1 MHVSYHHLTSG
12 DIPFRSG
19 KYLMLRSVLEETLKY
34 ATNLGGF
41 TMKRRSFVKSTLLGA
56 VAALAVSSA
65 AYAQEVTL
73 RLHQFLPPPAP
84 VPAQILKPWAAQ
96 VEEASGGRIKIEH
109 FDAMSLGGRPPEL
122 MDQAR
127 DGVVD
132 LSMTVVGYTPGR
144 FPRTEVFELPFMM
157 TNPVATA
164 KAYWEMVETDFQNN
178 EYSDVKVLGAWVH
191 GPGLIHSSDGVTS
204 LEDMKGLTLRGPTR
218 IINDLM
224 AELGAEP
231 VGMPLPA
238 IPEALSKGVVKA
250 TVIPW
255 EVTTAIRLSELV
267 SNHTEFSGDE
277 SLYTAAIVLVMNKA
291 KYEALP
297 DDLRAILDAESGAK
311 LSAFATQVMWDMDA
325 PAREI
330 AANAGNTIVQL
341 DEAEVARW
349 KEASQPVIERW
360 IADMDAKGIDGAAL
374 IEKAKSLIAKH
385 GG

>member
-1 MHVSYHHLTSG
+1 
-12 DIPFRSG
+12 
-19 KYLMLRSVLEETLKY
+19 
-34 ATNLGGF
+34 
-41 TMKRRSFVKSTLLGA
+41 MKRRSFVKSTLLGA

-164 KAYWEMVETDFQNN
+164 KAYWEMVESDFQSN
-178 EYSDVKVLGAWVH
+178 EYKDVKVLGAWVH
-191 GPGLIHSSDGVTS
+191 GPGLIHSADGVTS

-374 IEKAKSLIAKH
+374 IEQAKSLIAKH

>member
-1 MHVSYHHLTSG
+1 
-12 DIPFRSG
+12 
-19 KYLMLRSVLEETLKY
+19 
-34 ATNLGGF
+34 
-41 TMKRRSFVKSTLLGA
+41 MKRRSFVKSALLGA
-56 VAALAVSSA
+56 ATALTVSGA
-65 AYAQEVTL
+65 AYAQDVTL

-84 VPAQILKPWAAQ
+84 VPAQILKPWGAM

-132 LSMTVVGYTPGR
+132 LAMTVVGYTPGR

-178 EYSDVKVLGAWVH
+178 EYKDMKVLGAWVH
-191 GPGLIHSSDGVTS
+191 GPGVIHSADGVTN
-204 LEDMKGLTLRGPTR
+204 LEDMDGLTLRGPTR

-255 EVTTAIRLSELV
+255 EGTTAIRLSELV
-267 SNHTEFSGDE
+267 SNHTEFTGDE
-277 SLYTAAIVLVMNKA
+277 ALYTAAIVLVMNKA

-297 DDLRAILDAESGAK
+297 DDLRAIIDAESGAK

-330 AANAGNTIVQL
+330 AVNAGNTIVQL

-349 KEASQPVIERW
+349 KEASQPVIDRW

-374 IEKAKSLIAKH
+374 IEQAKSLIAKH

>member
-1 MHVSYHHLTSG
+1 
-12 DIPFRSG
+12 
-19 KYLMLRSVLEETLKY
+19 
-34 ATNLGGF
+34 
-41 TMKRRSFVKSTLLGA
+41 MKRRQFIKTTAGA
-56 VAALAVSSA
+56 ATALAAPSIA
-65 AYAQEVTL
+65 RAQEVTL

-84 VPAQILKPWAAQ
+84 VPAMILKPWGERLA
-96 VEEASGGRIKIEH
+96 EASDGRINIQH

-132 LSMTVVGYTPGR
+132 MAMTVVGYTPGR

-164 KAYWEMVETDFQNN
+164 KAYWEMVETDWQSN

-191 GPGLIHSSDGVTS
+191 GPGQIHTKSGVNS
-204 LEDMKGLTLRGPTR
+204 LEEMKGQTLRGPTR
-218 IINDLM
+218 IINDLLS
-224 AELGAEP
+224 ELGAEP

-238 IPEALSKGVVKA
+238 IPEAISKGVVGG

-267 SNHTEFSGDE
+267 DNHTEFAGDE
-277 SLYTAAIVLVMNKA
+277 ALYTAAIVLVMNKSSYA
-291 KYEALP
+291 ALP
-297 DDLRAILDAESGAK
+297 DDLRAILDAEAGEK

-325 PAREI
+325 PARQI
-330 AANAGNTIVQL
+330 AVEAGNTITEL
-341 DEAEVARW
+341 DAAEVARW

-374 IEKAKSLIAKH
+374 IEQARGLITKH

>member
-1 MHVSYHHLTSG
+1 
-12 DIPFRSG
+12 
-19 KYLMLRSVLEETLKY
+19 
-34 ATNLGGF
+34 
-41 TMKRRSFVKSTLLGA
+41 MKRRNFVKSAVLAT
-56 VAALAVSSA
+56 VAALGVSSA

-84 VPAQILKPWAAQ
+84 VPAQILKPWAQ
-96 VEEASGGRIKIEH
+96 GVEEASGGRIKIEH

-164 KAYWEMVETDFQNN
+164 KAYWEMVESDFQSN
-178 EYSDVKVLGAWVH
+178 EYKDVKVLGAWVH
-191 GPGLIHSSDGVTS
+191 GPGLIHSTDGVTS
-204 LEDMKGLTLRGPTR
+204 LEDMQGLTLRGPTR

-325 PAREI
+325 PAKVI
-330 AANAGNTIVQL
+330 AEEAGNTIVTL

-374 IEKAKSLIAKH
+374 IEQAKSLIAKH

>member
-1 MHVSYHHLTSG
+1 MKKRNF
-12 DIPFRSG
+12 I
-19 KYLMLRSVLEETLKY
+19 K
-34 ATNLGGF
+34 ATIAGAFAAAAIGG
-41 TMKRRSFVKSTLLGA
+41 
-56 VAALAVSSA
+56 AAA
-65 AYAQEVTL
+65 AQEVTL

-84 VPAQILKPWAAQ
+84 VPAQILKPWAAG

-132 LSMTVVGYTPGR
+132 MSMTVVGYTPGR

-164 KAYWEMVETDFQNN
+164 AAFWEMVETDFQSN
-178 EYSDVKVLGAWVH
+178 EYADVKVLGAWVH
-191 GPGLIHSSDGVTS
+191 GPGLIHTQDGVNS
-204 LEDMKGLTLRGPTR
+204 LEDMQGLTLRGPTR
-218 IINDLM
+218 IINDLLG
-224 AELGAEP
+224 ELGAEP

-238 IPEALSKGVVKA
+238 IPEAISKGVVKG

-267 SNHTEFSGDE
+267 GNHTEFSGE
-277 SLYTAAIVLVMNKA
+277 EALYTAAIVLVMNKA
-291 KYEALP
+291 KYDALP
-297 DDLRAILDAESGAK
+297 DDLKAILDAESGAK
-311 LSAFATQVMWDMDA
+311 LSTFATQVMWDMDA
-325 PAREI
+325 PAKTI
-330 AANAGNTIVQL
+330 AEDAGNTIVTL

-349 KEASQPVIERW
+349 KEASEPVVARW
-360 IADMDAKGIDGAAL
+360 ISDMSDKGIDGAAL
-374 IEKAKSLIAKH
+374 IEQAKALIEKH

>member
-1 MHVSYHHLTSG
+1 M
-12 DIPFRSG
+12 
-19 KYLMLRSVLEETLKY
+19 
-34 ATNLGGF
+34 N
-41 TMKRRSFVKSTLLGA
+41 KRRLLT
-56 VAALAVSSA
+56 AALLAVIA
-65 AYAQEVTL
+65 AAGSGGAALAQEVTL

-109 FDAMSLGGRPPEL
+109 FDAMALGGRPPEL

-157 TNPVATA
+157 TDPVATA
-164 KAYWEMVETDFQNN
+164 RAYWEMVETEWQES
-178 EYSDVKVLGAWVH
+178 EYQEVKVLGAWVH
-191 GPGLIHSSDGVTS
+191 GPGLIHSQDGVAS
-204 LEDMKGLTLRGPTR
+204 LEDMEGLTLRGPTR
-218 IINDLM
+218 IINDLLS
-224 AELGAEP
+224 ELGAEP

-238 IPEALSKGVVKA
+238 IPEALSKGVVRG

-267 SNHTEFSGDE
+267 SNHTEFTGTE
-277 SLYTAAIVLVMNKA
+277 ALYTATIVLVMNKA
-291 KYEALP
+291 KYDALP
-297 DDLRAILDAESGAK
+297 DDLKAILDAESGAK
-311 LSAFATQVMWDMDA
+311 LSAFASQVMWDMDA

-330 AANAGNTIVQL
+330 AVAAGNTITQL
-341 DEAEVARW
+341 DADEVARW
-349 KEASQPVIERW
+349 KEASAPVVERW
-360 IADMDAKGIDGAAL
+360 IADMNEKGIDGAAL
-374 IEKAKSLIAKH
+374 IDQAKALIAKH

>member
-1 MHVSYHHLTSG
+1 
-12 DIPFRSG
+12 
-19 KYLMLRSVLEETLKY
+19 
-34 ATNLGGF
+34 
-41 TMKRRSFVKSTLLGA
+41 MKRRQMLKHALLGA
-56 VAALAVSSA
+56 ATSLALAGAS
-65 AYAQEVTL
+65 YAQDVTL

-84 VPAQILKPWAAQ
+84 VPKLILKPWAEN
-96 VEEASGGRIKIEH
+96 VEAASGGRIKIEH

-132 LSMTVVGYTPGR
+132 ITMTVVGYTPGR

-164 KAYWEMVETDFQNN
+164 SAYWEMVETDWQSS
-178 EYSDVKVLGAWVH
+178 EYKDVKVLGAWVH
-191 GPGLIHSSDGVTS
+191 GPGLIHTKDGVNK
-204 LEDMKGLTLRGPTR
+204 LEDMKGVTLRGPTR
-218 IINDLM
+218 IINNLLS
-224 AELGAEP
+224 ELGAEP

-238 IPEALSKGVVKA
+238 IPEALSKGVVKG

-255 EVTTAIRLSELV
+255 EVTAAIRLSELV
-267 SNHTEFSGDE
+267 ENHTGFSGDE
-277 SLYTAAIVLVMNKA
+277 ALYTAAIVLVMNKA

-297 DDLRAILDAESGAK
+297 DDLKAILDAESGAK

-330 AANAGNTIVQL
+330 AEKAGNTIVTL
-341 DEAEVARW
+341 DDAEVARW
-349 KEASQPVIERW
+349 KEAAQPVIDQW
-360 IADMDAKGIDGAAL
+360 VKDMDAQGIDGAAL
-374 IEKAKSLIAKH
+374 IEQARALIAKH

>member
-1 MHVSYHHLTSG
+1 MKKRNFIT
-12 DIPFRSG
+12 
-19 KYLMLRSVLEETLKY
+19 
-34 ATNLGGF
+34 ATIAGLVTAAALGG
-41 TMKRRSFVKSTLLGA
+41 TAM
-56 VAALAVSSA
+56 
-65 AYAQEVTL
+65 AQDVTL

-84 VPAQILKPWAAQ
+84 VPAQILKPWAQ
-96 VEEASGGRIKIEH
+96 NVEEASGGRIKIQH

-164 KAYWEMVETDFQNN
+164 AAYWEMVETDWQSN
-178 EYSDVKVLGAWVH
+178 EYKDVKVLGAWVH
-191 GPGLIHSSDGVTS
+191 GPGQIHTQNGVSS

-218 IINDLM
+218 IINDLLG
-224 AELGAEP
+224 ELGAEP

-238 IPEALSKGVVKA
+238 IPEAISKGVVKG

-267 SNHTEFSGDE
+267 ENHTEFSGDE
-277 SLYTAAIVLVMNKA
+277 ALYTAAIVLVMNKA

-311 LSAFATQVMWDMDA
+311 LSTFATQVMWDMDA
-325 PAREI
+325 PAKAI
-330 AANAGNTIVQL
+330 AEAAGNTVVVL
-341 DEAEVARW
+341 DDAEVARW
-349 KEASQPVIERW
+349 KAASEPVVSRW
-360 IADMDAKGIDGAAL
+360 IADMADKGIDGAAL
-374 IEKAKSLIAKH
+374 IEQAKALIAKH

>member
-12 DIPFRSG
+12 DIPFRIG
-19 KYLMLRSVLEETLKY
+19 KYVMARSVPQETPSSQ
-34 ATNLGGF
+34 TNLGGF
-41 TMKRRSFVKSTLLGA
+41 TMKRRSFVKSAMLGA
-56 VAALAVSSA
+56 VAALGVSSA

-84 VPAQILKPWAAQ
+84 VPAMILKPWAQ
-96 VEEASGGRIKIEH
+96 VVEEASGGRIKIEH

-122 MDQAR
+122 IDQAR

-164 KAYWEMVETDFQNN
+164 KAYWEMVETDFQSN
-178 EYSDVKVLGAWVH
+178 EYQDVKVLGAWVH
-191 GPGLIHSSDGVTS
+191 GPGVIHSTDGVTS

-218 IINDLM
+218 IINDLLS
-224 AELGAEP
+224 ELGAEP

-267 SNHTEFSGDE
+267 SNHTEFSGDA

-297 DDLRAILDAESGAK
+297 EDLRAILDAESGEK
-311 LSAFATQVMWDMDA
+311 LSAFASQVMWDMDA

-330 AANAGNTIVQL
+330 AVNAGNTIVQL

-374 IEKAKSLIAKH
+374 IEQAKSLIAKH

>member
-1 MHVSYHHLTSG
+1 MKKRNF
-12 DIPFRSG
+12 I
-19 KYLMLRSVLEETLKY
+19 K
-34 ATNLGGF
+34 AT
-41 TMKRRSFVKSTLLGA
+41 
-56 VAALAVSSA
+56 VAGLALATTMGGA
-65 AYAQEVTL
+65 AIAQDVTL

-84 VPAQILKPWAAQ
+84 VPALILKPWAEG

-132 LSMTVVGYTPGR
+132 MTMTVVGYTPGR

-164 KAYWEMVETDFQNN
+164 AAYWEMVETDWKNN
-178 EYSDVKVLGAWVH
+178 EYKDVKVLGAWVH
-191 GPGLIHSSDGVTS
+191 GPGLIHTQDGVNK
-204 LEDMKGLTLRGPTR
+204 LEDMDGLTLRGPTR
-218 IINDLM
+218 IINNLLG
-224 AELGAEP
+224 ELGAEP

-238 IPEALSKGVVKA
+238 IPEALSKGVVKG

-267 SNHTEFSGDE
+267 DNHTGFAGDE
-277 SLYTAAIVLVMNKA
+277 ALYTAAIVLVMNKA

-297 DDLRAILDAESGAK
+297 DDLKAILDAESGAK
-311 LSAFATQVMWDMDA
+311 LSTFATQVMWDMDA
-325 PAREI
+325 PARKI
-330 AANAGNTIVQL
+330 AEDAGNTIVEL

-349 KEASQPVIERW
+349 KEAAAPVVEQW
-360 IADMDAKGIDGAAL
+360 IADMDGQGIDGAAL
-374 IEKAKSLIAKH
+374 IEQAKALIEKH

>member
-1 MHVSYHHLTSG
+1 
-12 DIPFRSG
+12 
-19 KYLMLRSVLEETLKY
+19 
-34 ATNLGGF
+34 
-41 TMKRRSFVKSTLLGA
+41 MKRRTTFKNALFSAAA
-56 VAALAVSSA
+56 VIALAGT
-65 AYAQEVTL
+65 AYGQEVTL

-84 VPAQILKPWAAQ
+84 VPKLILKPWAEN
-96 VEEASGGRIKIEH
+96 VEQASGGRIKIEH

-164 KAYWEMVETDFQNN
+164 AAYWEMVETDWQAN
-178 EYSDVKVLGAWVH
+178 EYKDVKVLGAWVH
-191 GPGLIHSSDGVTS
+191 GPGVIHTNDGINK
-204 LEDMKGLTLRGPTR
+204 LEDMNGVTLRGPTR
-218 IINDLM
+218 IINNLLS
-224 AELGAEP
+224 ELGAEP

-238 IPEALSKGVVKA
+238 IPEALSKGVVKG

-267 SNHTEFSGDE
+267 SNHTEFSGKE
-277 SLYTAAIVLVMNKA
+277 ALYTAAIVLVMNKA
-291 KYEALP
+291 KYDALP
-297 DDLRAILDAESGAK
+297 DDLKAILDAESGAK
-311 LSAFATQVMWDMDA
+311 LSTFATQVMWDQDP
-325 PAREI
+325 PARKVAED
-330 AANAGNTIVQL
+330 AGNNIVIL

-349 KEASQPVIERW
+349 KAAAQPVVDQW
-360 IADMDAKGIDGAAL
+360 VSDMDAQGIDGAAL
-374 IEKAKSLIAKH
+374 IEQAKSLITKH